1 MIRVCDYCG
10 CRHEG
15 PTGELAREHI
25 RLLELSEIIERA
37 IDVGDDVSATFTDFV
52 DLLQRHATKEEIG
65 LFEHARASTPLGD
78 RIDALCNEHATLN
91 HWLAHGATG
100 PRVNDALLLLATHI
114 DDEEY
119 DLFPHVFHALD
130 PEQWDEIE
138 LAHRAVEVVWGGAD
152 ASGEP
157 PGPSTLEGS

>member
-1 MIRVCDYCG
+1 MRVCDYCG
-10 CRHEG
+10 CRREG
-15 PTGELAREHI
+15 PTGELAREHV
-25 RLLELSEIIERA
+25 RLLELSEIIENA
-37 IDVGDDVSATFTDFV
+37 IDADEDVSATFADFV

-65 LFEHARASTPLGD
+65 LFEQARASTPLGD
-78 RIDALCNEHATLN
+78 RIDALCDEHETLN
-91 HWLAHGATG
+91 GWLAHGATG

-138 LAHRAVEVVWGGAD
+138 LAHRAVDVIWNGAD
-152 ASGEP
+152 EPSGQ
-157 PGPSTLEGS
+157 PGSSTLEGS